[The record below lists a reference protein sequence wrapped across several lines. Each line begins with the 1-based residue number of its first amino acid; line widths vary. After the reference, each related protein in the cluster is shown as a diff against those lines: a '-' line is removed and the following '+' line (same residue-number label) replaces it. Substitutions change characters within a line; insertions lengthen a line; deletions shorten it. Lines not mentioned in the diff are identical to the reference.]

1 MQGHAHAD
9 LFKRASTGYNATGT
23 LVRLIRT
30 SVPFSKVI
38 MIVDDSGRASRVVR
52 EAARPLRADARR
64 NLALVVETAR
74 DVFASSGV
82 DAPMREIAEKAGV
95 GVGTIYRHFPQR
107 SDLIA
112 AVFRH
117 EVDACAEAAGALLQQ
132 CEPGEALDRWMQ
144 RYVDFIVAKR
154 GLAASLYAGGTAYQ
168 TLPAYFDSRFEPAL
182 QSLLDAA
189 VASGELRD
197 DARPHDLLRA
207 VASLCMPTSNGDPVP
222 ARRLVALLV
231 DGLRYRATGPKNTKT

>member
-1 MQGHAHAD
+1 MSENGS
-9 LFKRASTGYNATGT
+9 KKSPGT
-23 LVRLIRT
+23 AQR
-30 SVPFSKVI
+30 S
-38 MIVDDSGRASRVVR
+38 
-52 EAARPLRADARR
+52 ARPLRADAQR
-64 NLALVVETAR
+64 NLDQLVQTAR

-82 DAPMREIAEKAGV
+82 DVPMREIAEKAGV

-107 SDLIA
+107 ADLIA

-117 EVDACAEAAGALLQQ
+117 EVDACADAASLLLSKYT
-132 CEPGEALDRWMQ
+132 PGDALDRWMQ

-154 GLAASLYAGGTAYQ
+154 GLAAALHAGGPAFE
-168 TLPAYFDSRFEPAL
+168 TLPAYFDSRLEPAL

-189 VASGELRD
+189 VAVGELRA

-207 VASLCMPTSNGDPVP
+207 VAGLCMPSSDGDPAP

-231 DGLRYRATGPKNTKT
+231 DGLRYRAGAKRSV